1 MAYESRTRRGSRTP
15 KTLLCKWRRVAC
27 CRFSLLPCARAP
39 SLPVSGPAWHID
51 MDGTLCIF
59 SQDIFLIRHGT
70 DSFPFSSISSH
81 FQSCP
86 MWCSTHLVLSN
97 SKFNKIFKTRSLHFS
112 WINVLKEH
120 QQEISWSSW
129 RGRPNGSPPKQLFVA
144 EKTVTLCYIPRSLAE
159 GVR

>member
-1 MAYESRTRRGSRTP
+1 MAYESRTRHGSRTP

-70 DSFPFSSISSH
+70 DSFRFSSISSH

-86 MWCSTHLVLSN
+86 MWFSTHLVLSN
-97 SKFNKIFKTRSLHFS
+97 SKFNHIFKTRSLHFS

-120 QQEISWSSW
+120 RRSVGVL
-129 RGRPNGSPPKQLFVA
+129 GRPNESPPTQLLL
-144 EKTVTLCYIPRSLAE
+144 KKPVTLCYIPRSLAE
-159 GVR
+159 GPKE

>member
-1 MAYESRTRRGSRTP
+1 MACESRTRRGSRTP

-86 MWCSTHLVLSN
+86 MWFSTHLVLSN
-97 SKFNKIFKTRSLHFS
+97 SKCNKIFKTRSLHFS
-112 WINVLKEH
+112 WINVRKEH

-129 RGRPNGSPPKQLFVA
+129 RVGQMGHLPSSCLLLKKPSHYATYPGLWL
-144 EKTVTLCYIPRSLAE
+144 EE
-159 GVR
+159 